1 MEGVFYMPLI
11 ALIAFI
17 FLAIG
22 PVAFGALLDLIS
34 SLVPAF
40 VVGGIVSFIVY
51 CAIKSF
57 DR

>member
-1 MEGVFYMPLI
+1 MPLI